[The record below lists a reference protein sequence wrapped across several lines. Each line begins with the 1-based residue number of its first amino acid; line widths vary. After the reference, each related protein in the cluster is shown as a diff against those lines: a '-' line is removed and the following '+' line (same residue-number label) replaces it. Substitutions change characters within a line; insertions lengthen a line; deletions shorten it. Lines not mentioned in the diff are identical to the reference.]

1 MIILLPIVMGG
12 AFYLFYYLAPNN
24 DFPNNDF
31 SRKIDPFPTS
41 SPVYESSSPLSQ
53 YPTGSENIKK
63 NSPSHN
69 PISSPTHSPSLSK
82 DLKPSHNPSS
92 SPTHS
97 PSLSKVLKLSHSP
110 SSSPTNL
117 PSLSKDFSPSS
128 PPSKYCA
135 TTDAVIKIIKSI
147 SVTVNTKAKE
157 WIFSEHNQKLD
168 ACKDLISITQRY
180 ILSLLYY
187 STTGDDW
194 NIKTNWL
201 TNVSECDW
209 KFIACDEDKIVKN
222 ITLGTN
228 NLKGT
233 IPSEISK
240 LKSLQKIDFTTNV
253 LNGTLPSELFSLS
266 LLLYFDVSYNS
277 LIGQCFPNESFTAVS
292 QLEDLWLESN
302 NFGSTIPKEIGTLKM
317 LQYLN
322 IENNDL
328 SGSTPA
334 EMANLN
340 KLKYLNLA
348 NNNLNGTIGDYLFL
362 FPDFEL
368 LYLSNNAFSGTIPS
382 WNGSKVSDIWIDNN
396 QLKGTIPSG
405 NLPKIGELL
414 IQKNLLTG
422 PVPDSIC
429 DHSPLPVVRA
439 DCKATVHNETTLR
452 NPCRCC
458 ATCCNNAGK
467 CSRVKKNG
475 MS

>member
-1 MIILLPIVMGG
+1 MQNSLAHSDAEISSMEVYAAVEGSDTDVSNDEGADVEVTNGNADANTNNSCSINIESNDNTNDDENLSYDTVNDDTNGADTYDNDANNNENDNSIHDFHTAHSEVTLVTSNVDKNRALDKIKVNDDNSDNNVTGTEESITGVNFQNDNQNNEFWTTRMKWTMIILVPIVM
-12 AFYLFYYLAPNN
+12 AVLFYLFYYLAPNN

-117 PSLSKDFSPSS
+117 PSLSKVLKLSHSPSSSPTNLPSLSKDFSPSS

-194 NIKTNWL
+194 NINTNWL

-222 ITLGTN
+222 ITLG
-228 NLKGT
+228 
-233 IPSEISK
+233 
-240 LKSLQKIDFTTNV
+240 
-253 LNGTLPSELFSLS
+253 
-266 LLLYFDVSYNS
+266 
-277 LIGQCFPNESFTAVS
+277 
-292 QLEDLWLESN
+292 
-302 NFGSTIPKEIGTLKM
+302 
-317 LQYLN
+317 
-322 IENNDL
+322 
-328 SGSTPA
+328 
-334 EMANLN
+334 
-340 KLKYLNLA
+340 KY
-348 NNNLNGTIGDYLFL
+348 
-362 FPDFEL
+362 
-368 LYLSNNAFSGTIPS
+368 
-382 WNGSKVSDIWIDNN
+382 
-396 QLKGTIPSG
+396 
-405 NLPKIGELL
+405 
-414 IQKNLLTG
+414 
-422 PVPDSIC
+422 
-429 DHSPLPVVRA
+429 
-439 DCKATVHNETTLR
+439 
-452 NPCRCC
+452 
-458 ATCCNNAGK
+458 
-467 CSRVKKNG
+467 
-475 MS
+475 M